1 MSHYNVT
8 NRQRRAW
15 IIPATANMSHAAVP
29 VDAGQ
34 TVQVAT
40 EHWDTV
46 RKGNLVID
54 ALLTERHLV
63 VTQASAAPLAVE
75 AEELSNPTS
84 PAAPEAL
91 DTPLDGI
98 ALESKGVEIVET
110 PEADALEV
118 KPTRSRKA

>member
-1 MSHYNVT
+1 MSHYNIT

-15 IIPATANMSHAAVP
+15 IIPATANASHPSIP

-34 TVQVAT
+34 TVQVDA

-63 VTQASAAPLAVE
+63 VTQASAAPLAVD
-75 AEELSNPTS
+75 AEELSNPAS
-84 PAAPEAL
+84 PEAPAVL
-91 DTPLDGI
+91 DTPLDGV
-98 ALESKGVEIVET
+98 AVESKGVEVVET